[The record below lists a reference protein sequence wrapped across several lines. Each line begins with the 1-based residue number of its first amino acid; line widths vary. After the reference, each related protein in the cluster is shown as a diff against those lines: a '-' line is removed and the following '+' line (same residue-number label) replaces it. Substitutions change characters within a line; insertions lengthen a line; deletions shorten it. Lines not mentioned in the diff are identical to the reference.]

1 METIEVELCM
11 PKSSSDHPQVII
23 FPPAILA
30 ATIVFGFALQWLLPT
45 EVLANIGLSW
55 RIAVGIAL
63 IVTGVLLAASGQRLL
78 VRLGTNVSPLQPTTV
93 LATGGIY
100 KWTRN
105 PLYTGGT
112 FVMLG
117 IAFVFALDWL
127 VLLIVPSLLIL
138 HFGVVR
144 REEQY
149 LERKFGEQYRQYKL
163 QVPRYG
169 FRI

>member
-1 METIEVELCM
+1 MST
-11 PKSSSDHPQVII
+11 SSSDHPKVII
-23 FPPAILA
+23 FPPLILA
-30 ATIVFGFALQWLLPT
+30 ATVALGFALQWLLPLGA
-45 EVLANIGLSW
+45 LATMSLAW
-55 RIAVGIAL
+55 RLASGIPLVFA
-63 IVTGVLLAASGQRLL
+63 GVLLAAAGRRML

-93 LATGGIY
+93 LATSGVY

-112 FVMLG
+112 LVMVG
-117 IAFVFALDWL
+117 IALVFALDWL
-127 VLLIVPSLLIL
+127 IMLIAPSVFIL

-149 LERKFGEQYRQYKL
+149 LERKFGDQYRQYKS

-169 FRI
+169 LGI